1 MDTPYQK
8 QSKSVI
14 AFDLQFTFVFA
25 QIPNVPEDNWVWS
38 SQDAIN
44 MHLPERL
51 VHSYLKKRK
60 CHKKIEKQT
69 HKQKS
74 LQDGFSLIFETLSS
88 ISLAVVFSLDEKI
101 APCPQPVADSSLI
114 LFWLIW
120 TYNQSQSNRQSEHK
134 KISRKPL
141 KLKVNSSELPEAREN
156 VHG

>member
-1 MDTPYQK
+1 MDTPYQE
-8 QSKSVI
+8 QSKNVM
-14 AFDLQFTFVFA
+14 AFDLQFTFVFV

-74 LQDGFSLIFETLSS
+74 LQDGFSLIFETFSS
-88 ISLAVVFSLDEKI
+88 ISQAVVFFFEREDR
-101 APCPQPVADSSLI
+101 PVSS
-114 LFWLIW
+114 
-120 TYNQSQSNRQSEHK
+120 TRC
-134 KISRKPL
+134 
-141 KLKVNSSELPEAREN
+141 
-156 VHG
+156 G